1 MVLRHFLVGKMRQ
14 SQSRQGNY
22 VKALKMA
29 RTLSNSGFMPF
40 RRENLYPSISEPIFC
55 LYFM

>member
-1 MVLRHFLVGKMRQ
+1 MRQ

-29 RTLSNSGFMPF
+29 RTFGNSGFMLF
-40 RRENLYPSISEPIFC
+40 RRKNLCPSMI
-55 LYFM
+55 